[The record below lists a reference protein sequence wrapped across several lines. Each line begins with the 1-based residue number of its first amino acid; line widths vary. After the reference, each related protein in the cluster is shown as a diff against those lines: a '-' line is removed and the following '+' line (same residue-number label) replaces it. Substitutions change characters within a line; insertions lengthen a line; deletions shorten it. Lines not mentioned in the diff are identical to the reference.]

1 MFIDFCCNRY
11 SPGSSPDVLTV
22 GGTRRNDDLY
32 LRLFDGT
39 NYGRCVD
46 VFAPGQDIKSAGLS
60 RPDAV
65 ATFSGTSQATP
76 LVSGAA
82 AIYWNVNKIA
92 TPLEVKD
99 SIISTCTR
107 DRLNIDAVVPP
118 NFQGQSP
125 NCLLNINPHQMFGQ
139 NEKKENST
147 HKVFTSVPS
156 ADLHSLIADM
166 ENKSFALTY
175 IHSHTS
181 DSSNHYNLIF
191 KYMADVEFQTLM
203 FAKVR
208 QLRNALTQLEA
219 SGYQL
224 VLLYDMD
231 TIDYIAVI
239 QKTDSS
245 YSQLYRANQKR
256 HDTFYQSKSAQNFT
270 LQSTTVG
277 MTNKGNL
284 RYSSVYRHDGQPTR
298 HFSSVSDDQL
308 LTTIN
313 EQFNEGF
320 YLAHLATVP
329 TAPHDTSLVFHQMT
343 KLQDYYIVIVDVG
356 LEQVEQVVQ
365 AQLAQQAVP
374 LVVAGFN
381 TADEVKFVISFE
393 L

>member
-1 MFIDFCCNRY
+1 MIFVAIHRY

-82 AIYWNVNKIA
+82 AIYWSVNKMA

-99 SIISTCTR
+99 SIISTCTQ

-181 DSSNHYNLIF
+181 DSYYHYSLIF

-270 LQSTTVG
+270 LLSTTVG

-308 LTTIN
+308 LTTIT

-343 KLQDYYIVIVDVG
+343 KSQDYYIVIVDVG